1 MEKITVLF
9 HAPVPVGH
17 RVQVVWY
24 ECMQGGIFGG
34 KMALLEHEP
43 QIIDLVTGVEY
54 VSDKLTGTSGEKQ
67 AGKPLA
73 VGPGIDAR
81 AKPRYQLVGV
91 VQRCRIVNHR
101 TFGELEAQTELTI
114 APQAEP

>member
-1 MEKITVLF
+1 MKKIIALF

-24 ECMQGGIFGG
+24 ECLQGGIFGSTT
-34 KMALLEHEP
+34 ALLEHEP
-43 QIIDLVTGVEY
+43 QIIDLVTGIEY
-54 VSDKLTGTSGEKQ
+54 ISDKLTGTSGEKV
-67 AGKPLA
+67 ALKPLA
-73 VGPGIDAR
+73 FGPGVDAR

-91 VQRCRIVNHR
+91 VQRCRIVSHR

-114 APQAEP
+114 VPQAEP